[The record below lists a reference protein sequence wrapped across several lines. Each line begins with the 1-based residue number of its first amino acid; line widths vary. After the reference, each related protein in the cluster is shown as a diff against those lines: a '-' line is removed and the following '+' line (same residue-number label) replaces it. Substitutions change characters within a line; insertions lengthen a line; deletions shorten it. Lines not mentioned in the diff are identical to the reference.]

1 MLNKHRLFLFPTYLD
16 RRKRKQVERPI
27 TMKKDGIQ
35 TRNRKLAAKAKK
47 RRMHDFFKPLDPRFG
62 GYGGMGLGVSS
73 LASCYGPSVA
83 TNPMSQYYAANTM
96 GAQMSQYMS
105 PSSMA
110 HMAAAT
116 VGAAADPTH
125 QQRYDALSQQDH
137 LGLHQSLGGG
147 HHHSQH
153 QQQQDSPTSSASA
166 MMTSNSPTSH
176 DVMGSSAYNN
186 SAAAAAAAAAA
197 MTASAYSWSAKDAVS
212 AAAALSSS
220 NESQQPS
227 SSSPASS
234 SVVTPTSMVGAS
246 A

>member
-1 MLNKHRLFLFPTYLD
+1 
-16 RRKRKQVERPI
+16 
-27 TMKKDGIQ
+27 MKKDGIQ

-62 GYGGMGLGVSS
+62 AYGGMGGMGVSS
-73 LASCYGPSVA
+73 FGYGMGASVA

-96 GAQMSQYMS
+96 GAQMSQFMS

-110 HMAAAT
+110 HMAAAS
-116 VGAAADPTH
+116 VGADPTH
-125 QQRYDALSQQDH
+125 QRGGFDSLSQDN

-147 HHHSQH
+147 SGHHHQH
-153 QQQQDSPTSSASA
+153 SQDSPTSSASA
-166 MMTSNSPTSH
+166 MMASNSPTSP
-176 DVMGSSAYNN
+176 DIMGSSQYNN

-197 MTASAYSWSAKDAVS
+197 AMSVSAYSWNTKDAVS

-220 NESQQPS
+220 SESQQQQQQHPS
-227 SSSPASS
+227 SSSPSASS
-234 SVVTPTSMVGAS
+234 AVVTPTSMVGAS